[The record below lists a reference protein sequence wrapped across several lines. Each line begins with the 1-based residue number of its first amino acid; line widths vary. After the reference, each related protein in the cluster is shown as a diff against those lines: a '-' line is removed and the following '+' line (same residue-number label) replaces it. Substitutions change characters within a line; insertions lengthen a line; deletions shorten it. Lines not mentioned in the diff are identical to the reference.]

1 MALNKLKFNSINV
14 TPSASKAIR
23 FNSDADGFETASA
36 GGNVALIKTQ
46 TISSGTGTVSF
57 VDGASSVVL
66 DNTYKEYI
74 FTFNNIHPSVNN
86 AHFLFQGSVDTGS
99 NYGVNITS
107 SAFSTEHNEADS
119 STDLSYQ
126 TSVDLAQSTSFQRIT
141 SSGSHSNDDCS
152 VGILRLF
159 EPSSTTFVKHFII
172 TGNTVADAYTVGT
185 HIAGYFNSTSAI
197 DAIQFKM
204 ASGNMDAGTIT
215 MYGVT

>member
-1 MALNKLKFNSINV
+1 MGLISNGTTIF
-14 TPSASKAIR
+14 
-23 FNSDADGFETASA
+23 DA
-36 GGNVALIKTQ
+36 
-46 TISSGTGTVSF
+46 GTVSGGGSLTF
-57 VDGASSVVL
+57 IKKLTASGSANLTFHHGTSNVIL
-66 DNTYKEYI
+66 DSTYKEYI

-99 NYGVNITS
+99 NYGVAITS

-152 VGILRLF
+152 VGILHLF

-204 ASGNMDAGTIT
+204 ASGNIDSGQIKL
-215 MYGVT
+215 YGIAN

>member
-1 MALNKLKFNSINV
+1 MGLISNGTTLLDAG
-14 TPSASKAIR
+14 AID
-23 FNSDADGFETASA
+23 SG
-36 GGNVALIKTQ
+36 VATGSMTLIKTL
-46 TISSGTGTVSF
+46 TASSSGTLSF
-57 VDGASSVVL
+57 VDGAASVVL
-66 DNTYKEYI
+66 DGTYKEYI
-74 FTFNNIHPSVNN
+74 FKFNNIHPSVNN

-99 NYGVNITS
+99 NYGVTITS

-126 TSVDLAQSTSFQRIT
+126 TSVDLAQSTNFQRIT

-152 VGILRLF
+152 VGILHLF
-159 EPSSTTFVKHFII
+159 EPSSTTFVKNFII

-204 ASGNMDAGTIT
+204 ASGNIDSGVIK
-215 MYGVT
+215 MYGIK

>member
-1 MALNKLKFNSINV
+1 MAVISNATTIADAGAFNVNLGSMV
-14 TPSASKAIR
+14 
-23 FNSDADGFETASA
+23 
-36 GGNVALIKTQ
+36 LIKTL
-46 TISSGTGTVSF
+46 TASSSGTLSF
-57 VDGASSVVL
+57 VNGASGVVL
-66 DNTYKEYI
+66 DNTYSTYI
-74 FTFNNIHPSVNN
+74 FKFINIHPSVNN

-107 SAFSTEHNEADS
+107 SAFSTEHNEAGS
-119 STDLSYQ
+119 STDVSYQ

-141 SSGSHSNDDCS
+141 SSGSHNNDDCS

-204 ASGNMDAGTIT
+204 ASGNIDSGQIKL
-215 MYGVT
+215 YGIAN

>member
-1 MALNKLKFNSINV
+1 MGLISNGTTLLDAG
-14 TPSASKAIR
+14 AID
-23 FNSDADGFETASA
+23 SG
-36 GGNVALIKTQ
+36 VATGSMTLIKTL
-46 TISSGTGTVSF
+46 TASSSGTLSF
-57 VDGASSVVL
+57 VDGAASVVL
-66 DNTYKEYI
+66 DGTYKEYI
-74 FTFNNIHPSVNN
+74 FKFNNIHPSVNN

-99 NYGVNITS
+99 NYGVTITS

-126 TSVDLAQSTSFQRIT
+126 TSVDLAQSTNFQRIT

-152 VGILRLF
+152 VGILHLF
-159 EPSSTTFVKHFII
+159 EPSSTTFIKNFII

-204 ASGNMDAGTIT
+204 ASGNIDSGVIK
-215 MYGVT
+215 MYGIK